1 MNFIN
6 YVIDKT
12 FNYSTITILKETNIM
27 KVLHYIPSIDR
38 SSGGTTA
45 YIQLLAN
52 ELGKLT
58 ELHIVSHKEK
68 HPINRKNSTIHYI
81 SPSVLNGMKK
91 EWKKEYPDKKDH
103 DKLSS
108 SKLTSHINAMNKM
121 DLVLTRNTIRL
132 FLLKICYKHNIDKYI
147 ERYRQ
152 NYPQANFTTKT
163 NLIELIKSIKKDL
176 KKTLS

>member
-1 MNFIN
+1 MIQINFIN

-12 FNYSTITILKETNIM
+12 SNYSTITILKETNIM

-68 HPINRKNSTIHYI
+68 HPINIKNSTIHYI

-91 EWKKEYPDKKDH
+91 
-103 DKLSS
+103 
-108 SKLTSHINAMNKM
+108 NG
-121 DLVLTRNTIRL
+121 
-132 FLLKICYKHNIDKYI
+132 KHFYRKYI
-147 ERYRQ
+147 
-152 NYPQANFTTKT
+152 
-163 NLIELIKSIKKDL
+163 LI
-176 KKTLS
+176 

>member
-1 MNFIN
+1 MIQINFIN

-12 FNYSTITILKETNIM
+12 SNYSTITILKETNIM

-68 HPINRKNSTIHYI
+68 HPINIKNSTIQPVGGI
-81 SPSVLNGMKK
+81 KIIDK
-91 EWKKEYPDKKDH
+91 FIWKKSCTYK
-103 DKLSS
+103 
-108 SKLTSHINAMNKM
+108 N
-121 DLVLTRNTIRL
+121 L
-132 FLLKICYKHNIDKYI
+132 FV
-147 ERYRQ
+147 
-152 NYPQANFTTKT
+152 T
-163 NLIELIKSIKKDL
+163 
-176 KKTLS
+176 

>member
-1 MNFIN
+1 MIQINFIN

-12 FNYSTITILKETNIM
+12 SNYSTITILKETNIM

-68 HPINRKNSTIHYI
+68 HPINIKNSTIHYI

-91 EWKKEYPDKKDH
+91 EC
-103 DKLSS
+103 
-108 SKLTSHINAMNKM
+108 I
-121 DLVLTRNTIRL
+121 
-132 FLLKICYKHNIDKYI
+132 
-147 ERYRQ
+147 
-152 NYPQANFTTKT
+152 
-163 NLIELIKSIKKDL
+163 
-176 KKTLS
+176 